1 LQALP
6 PVQVPVEP
14 ALAGMRRVN
23 FADVPRDVWIANDYL
38 RHSGTSGRLKD
49 EVEQGGHS
57 FQINYVSSAIDFNT
71 AFFARNYLKA
81 LLYLDEIPNLG
92 AYDSDPFLD
101 LGGGSGTFSLAAHH
115 FFPQSRFTI
124 VDRSEHQMALAQT
137 LFGLCG
143 LGDFLQCE
151 AADFFETPLPAA
163 PTRLV
168 SYSLCEN
175 ILQFSD
181 SRERWPILFGAQAI
195 VIDYAEV
202 ILAVVDQVVQAG
214 GSASNVVLNEQ
225 RALCPDLTR
234 RLGQPQIKFSGACFA
249 F

>member
-1 LQALP
+1 
-6 PVQVPVEP
+6 
-14 ALAGMRRVN
+14 M
-23 FADVPRDVWIANDYL
+23 F
-38 RHSGTSGRLKD
+38 
-49 EVEQGGHS
+49 
-57 FQINYVSSAIDFNT
+57 
-71 AFFARNYLKA
+71 
-81 LLYLDEIPNLG
+81 G
-92 AYDSDPFLD
+92 A
-101 LGGGSGTFSLAAHH
+101 
-115 FFPQSRFTI
+115 
-124 VDRSEHQMALAQT
+124 
-137 LFGLCG
+137 CG
-143 LGDFLQCE
+143 LERLIDCE
-151 AADFFETPLPAA
+151 AADFFETALPAA

-181 SRERWPILFGAQAI
+181 AHERWPVLFGAQAI

-234 RLGQPQIKFSGACFA
+234 LLGQPQIKFSGACFA